1 MNINSFNKLLKL
13 SVGEVHLWLT
23 FPNLIQEPDLLTTY
37 NKLLTEEEQNKK
49 QRFHFQKHQHQ
60 YLITRALIRSILSR
74 YIALE
79 PHTWQFKKNKYG
91 RPEVITDILP
101 LRFNL
106 SHTDDLI
113 ICGVMLEKDIGVDV
127 EGINRKNATKDIATR
142 FFSTQEVIDLFSK
155 PNSRNFFD
163 YWTLKES
170 YIKARGMGL
179 SLPLH
184 KFTFYIADN
193 IKISFNS
200 DIHDDPNQWQFWLL
214 EPTPQHRIAISVRS
228 KMKLNLSIK
237 TTIPLISEQKFICPI
252 LKR

>member
-1 MNINSFNKLLKL
+1 MNINPFNKLLKL
-13 SVGEVHLWLT
+13 SVGEIHLWLT
-23 FPNLIQEPDLLTTY
+23 FPNLIQDPKLLISY
-37 NKLLTEEEQNKK
+37 NKLLTKEEQDKK
-49 QRFHFQKHQHQ
+49 QRFRFQKHQHQ

-74 YIALE
+74 YMALE
-79 PHTWQFKKNKYG
+79 PNTWQFNKNKYG

-113 ICGVMLEKDIGVDV
+113 ICGVILEKDIGVDV
-127 EGINRKNATKDIATR
+127 ESINRNNATKDIATR
-142 FFSTQEVIDLFSK
+142 FFSTQEVIDLYSE
-155 PNSRNFFD
+155 PTNRNFFD

-184 KFTFYIADN
+184 KFTFHIADN

-200 DIHDDPNQWQFWLL
+200 DLHDDPNQWQFWLL
-214 EPTPQHRIAISVRS
+214 EPTPQHRIAISVNS

-237 TTIPLISEQKFICPI
+237 TTIPLISEQKFTCPI